1 MKRVGLLPA
10 ALASAALLGA
20 AAAPAADKAY
30 YRIETAPTGS
40 MVATDI
46 PVLKGTTY
54 FFHSYPA
61 GTLVSL
67 RRSDV
72 RRITQIN
79 AAAAEATNPADRIV
93 PIGNLA
99 MQGGSAQA
107 GATNANA
114 VARNKAAAGA
124 KLGEGFYGN
133 VVPGV
138 TEGNPNSPNDYQVG
152 RTFAAPPGN
161 AVQSAPG
168 EPPMMAPNAANANPP
183 R

>member
-1 MKRVGLLPA
+1 MKRILIATAAFLLA
-10 ALASAALLGA
+10 AAAASAA
-20 AAAPAADKAY
+20 DRAY
-30 YRIETAPTGS
+30 YRVETAPSGS
-40 MVATDI
+40 MIASDL
-46 PVLKGTTY
+46 PVLKGNTY
-54 FFHSYPA
+54 LFHGYPS

-72 RRITQIN
+72 RRIVQIPPATAT
-79 AAAAEATNPADRIV
+79 AANPADRV
-93 PIGNLA
+93 VSIGNLA

-107 GATNANA
+107 GATNASA
-114 VARNKAAAGA
+114 ARKAAGPEIG
-124 KLGEGFYGN
+124 KGFYGN

-138 TEGNPNSPNDYQVG
+138 TEGLPNSANDYQVG

-168 EPPMMAPNAANANPP
+168 EPPMMPASPP

>member
-1 MKRVGLLPA
+1 MKRVLIA
-10 ALASAALLGA
+10 VAALLA
-20 AAAPAADKAY
+20 AAAAASAADKAY
-30 YRIETAPTGS
+30 YRVEMAPSGS

-54 FFHSYPA
+54 FFHVYPA

-67 RRSDV
+67 RRTDV
-72 RRITQIN
+72 KKITQITAD
-79 AAAAEATNPADRIV
+79 AATATNPADRIV

-114 VARNKAAAGA
+114 VARAKAASTGA
-124 KLGEGFYGN
+124 KIGEGFYGN

-138 TEGNPNSPNDYQVG
+138 TEGNPNSANDYQVG

-168 EPPMMAPNAANANPP
+168 EPPMMPANPP
-183 R
+183 K

>member
-10 ALASAALLGA
+10 ALAAAALLGA
-20 AAAPAADKAY
+20 AAAHAADKAY
-30 YRIETAPTGS
+30 YRIETSPSGS
-40 MVATDI
+40 MIATDI

-72 RRITQIN
+72 RKITQVDS
-79 AAAAEATNPADRIV
+79 AAAAATNPADRIV

-107 GATNANA
+107 GATNANS
-114 VARNKAAAGA
+114 VRGKAASGP

-168 EPPMMAPNAANANPP
+168 EPPMMAPSGTNANPP